1 LSRQGAI
8 CKFRYRYRQGE
19 GGAML
24 AAILLT
30 VIVLFWIAYR
40 IYGGW
45 MRRVYG
51 LNDRHLVPSEGQYD
65 GVDYMPTKT
74 QILLGHHFSSIAGAG
89 PIVGPILAGL
99 FFGWLPALIWI
110 VVGSIFVGGVHDFG
124 AAVASVRHKAK
135 SVAELAKQYITPTAY
150 KLFLAFIWLTLIYVI
165 VVFMDLTATTF
176 VNVEM
181 NGSGVAIS
189 AIIFVALAL
198 VMGYAT
204 MRRGLGIKGGTLIF
218 LPLVLLAIYVGDVL
232 SVEGGL
238 LPRLAGAENNSWNV
252 ILLLYCLVASI
263 TPVWILLQPR
273 DYLSSWL
280 LYLSVVGSGVGLLIG
295 ALTGVVEFSAQWP
308 AWVRPGQ
315 VTGLGVTH
323 LGPVFPILFI
333 TVACGA
339 CSGFHSIVASG
350 TTAKQI
356 RRETDTQR
364 VGYGAMLIEGVVAVI
379 ALAAVMILPF
389 GLGGFRSDPVEIYA
403 NGIGH
408 FLTSFGIPHRFG
420 AHFGLLALSTFLL
433 TTLDTCTRLC
443 RYIVQEAFGWGK
455 NDAKSRILATV
466 VTLILPAYLVFV
478 TYTHPETGQVLPA
491 WRAVWPVF
499 GATNQLLAA
508 LALLAVTV
516 WLKRTGRTWAFT
528 GLPMVFMLVMTMTAL
543 GRLVFEFRFS
553 LIGVIAMVLFLLGLL
568 LAIEA
573 AKAFR
578 LQELGP
584 EPVTLK
590 PAEALAD

>member
-1 LSRQGAI
+1 
-8 CKFRYRYRQGE
+8 
-19 GGAML
+19 ML

-30 VIVLFWIAYR
+30 VIALFWIAYR

-65 GVDYMPTKT
+65 GVDYVPTKT

-99 FFGWLPALIWI
+99 YFGWLPALVWI

-124 AAVASVRHKAK
+124 AAIASVRHKAK

-165 VVFMDLTATTF
+165 VVFMDLTAATF

-198 VMGYAT
+198 VMGYVA
-204 MRRGLGIKGGTLIF
+204 MRRGLGIKTGTLIF

-238 LPRLAGAENNSWNV
+238 LPRLAGAEKNSWDV

-280 LYLSVVGSGVGLLIG
+280 LYLSVVGSGAGLLIG
-295 ALTGVVEFSAQWP
+295 ALTGAVELSSQWP

-356 RRETDTQR
+356 RCETDTQR

-389 GLGGFRSDPVEIYA
+389 GIAGFRADPVEIYA
-403 NGIGH
+403 TGIGR
-408 FLTSFGIPHRFG
+408 FLTSFGIPQRFG

-443 RYIVQEAFGWGK
+443 RYIVQEAFGWDK

-466 VTLILPAYLVFV
+466 VTLILPASLVFV

-528 GLPMVFMLVMTMTAL
+528 GLPMAFMLVMTMTAL
-543 GRLVFEFRFS
+543 GRLIFDFRFS
-553 LIGVIAMVLFLLGLL
+553 LIGVIAAVLFLLGLL